1 MKQNDIISIIQDNN
15 ISEYYSLM
23 DLGIEGY
30 AFPYQE
36 ALKIVQICK
45 LLAIPILGG
54 DVYCMNNSAID
65 YSDDNWYYDRTP
77 NESYYDYV
85 QNSCNKSE
93 SYIRSFKS
101 HFCDRPLFSFVLK
114 DQLE

>member
-45 LLAIPILGG
+45 LLVIPILGG
-54 DVYCMNNSAID
+54 DVYS
-65 YSDDNWYYDRTP
+65 
-77 NESYYDYV
+77 
-85 QNSCNKSE
+85 
-93 SYIRSFKS
+93 
-101 HFCDRPLFSFVLK
+101 RPLNTQQVSGL
-114 DQLE
+114 QYIIL

>member
-1 MKQNDIISIIQDNN
+1 MKQNDIISIIQDND

-23 DLGIEGY
+23 DIGIEGY

-54 DVYCMNNSAID
+54 DVYSTRWRN
-65 YSDDNWYYDRTP
+65 
-77 NESYYDYV
+77 
-85 QNSCNKSE
+85 
-93 SYIRSFKS
+93 
-101 HFCDRPLFSFVLK
+101 
-114 DQLE
+114 

>member
-36 ALKIVQICK
+36 ALKIVQTCK

-54 DVYCMNNSAID
+54 DVYSMNDSTIE
-65 YSDDNWYYDRTP
+65 STSDNW
-77 NESYYDYV
+77 
-85 QNSCNKSE
+85 
-93 SYIRSFKS
+93 
-101 HFCDRPLFSFVLK
+101 
-114 DQLE
+114 